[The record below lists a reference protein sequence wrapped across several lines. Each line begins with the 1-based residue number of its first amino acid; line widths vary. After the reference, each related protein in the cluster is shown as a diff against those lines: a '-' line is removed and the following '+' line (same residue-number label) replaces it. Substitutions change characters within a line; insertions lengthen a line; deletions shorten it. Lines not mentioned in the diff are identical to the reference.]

1 MNLDKHI
8 DLDDMVLDFDIFDYL
23 MGEELLSAPP
33 TPAPSA
39 PGSGLAAPPTP
50 APSAPGSRLG
60 GPRRGRGR
68 PRTRPRKVVSHQPL
82 PPRVFSTGGD
92 DRKRRVRQR
101 MDTLKIK
108 ILEILPTVDEQ
119 VLNFIVAEETL
130 YKSLSDILD
139 NVWTQNEMFE

>member
-23 MGEELLSAPP
+23 MGEELLS
-33 TPAPSA
+33 
-39 PGSGLAAPPTP
+39 APPTP